1 MTKRV
6 AIQGIKGS
14 FHHQVSVNY
23 FSEPID
29 IIPLLSFSDVVKRLC
44 SEMLKLELLHL
55 KIQ

>member
-1 MTKRV
+1 MIKRV

-44 SEMLKLELLHL
+44 KFWRG
-55 KIQ
+55 